1 MKTENQKVAPVQPK
15 LRMNLQM
22 FAEPGSGEGGTGEQI
37 ANQNGGGNADQ
48 NSGGTA
54 IDYDKIQAMI
64 EKGTQQKENAI
75 LKSYFQQQGLTQE
88 EAKQAMAAFKQ
99 QKADNTP
106 DVNAMQTQLQQA
118 QSLAQQ
124 ASLEKDATMEAI
136 ALGLDIKQVPYIL
149 KLTDLSDVIGEDG
162 KVKDGAIKE
171 AINKVLEDFPQL
183 KPEKQENKGFR
194 QVGSDGG
201 NQGTQ
206 QQQNTQSV
214 PTKRWNRFNN

>member
-1 MKTENQKVAPVQPK
+1 MKLTTPNVAPVQPRRRMK
-15 LRMNLQM
+15 MNLQL
-22 FAEPGSGEGGTGEQI
+22 FAEPGSSDGDTGEQ
-37 ANQNGGGNADQ
+37 NNTNLNGNGNTNQ
-48 NSGGTA
+48 NSGAT
-54 IDYDKIQAMI
+54 IDYDKIQTMI
-64 EKGTQQKENAI
+64 DKGTQQKENAI

-149 KLTDLSDVIGEDG
+149 KLTDLSNVTGEDG

-183 KPEKQENKGFR
+183 KPEKAQNQGF
-194 QVGSDGG
+194 QIGSDGG
-201 NQGTQ
+201 NQSQ
-206 QQQNTQSV
+206 QSTDDMLKQA
-214 PTKRWNRFNN
+214 FGL

>member
-1 MKTENQKVAPVQPK
+1 MKSENTNVVPAQPGKK
-15 LRMNLQM
+15 LMRMNLQL
-22 FAEPGSGEGGTGEQI
+22 FASNGEGGEGEQNNN
-37 ANQNGGGNADQ
+37 ANQNGNGNANQ
-48 NSGGTA
+48 NSGSA

-64 EKGTQQKENAI
+64 DKGTQQKENAI

-124 ASLEKDATMEAI
+124 ASLERDATMEAI

-149 KLTDLSDVIGEDG
+149 KLTDLSNVIGEDG

-183 KPEKQENKGFR
+183 KPDKAQNQGF
-194 QVGSDGG
+194 QIGSDGG
-201 NQGTQ
+201 NQLG
-206 QQQNTQSV
+206 QNTDDMLKQA
-214 PTKRWNRFNN
+214 FGL

>member
-1 MKTENQKVAPVQPK
+1 MKSKYQNIAPVQLRPRM
-15 LRMNLQM
+15 RMNLQM
-22 FAEPGSGEGGTGEQI
+22 FAEPGSGDGGTGEQNNN
-37 ANQNGGGNADQ
+37 ANQNGNGNANQ

-64 EKGTQQKENAI
+64 DKGTQQKENAI

-124 ASLEKDATMEAI
+124 ASLERDATMEAI
-136 ALGLDIKQVPYIL
+136 TLGLDIKQVPYIL
-149 KLTDLSDVIGEDG
+149 KLTDLSNVTGEDG

-183 KPEKQENKGFR
+183 KPTKQENKGF
-194 QVGSDGG
+194 QQIGSDGG
-201 NQGTQ
+201 NQSQ
-206 QQQNTQSV
+206 QSTDDMLKQA
-214 PTKRWNRFNN
+214 FGL